1 MDKHLKLF
9 GICLGTYS
17 QKRISMLDDS
27 IFILFYNF
35 KINDSILYGKANTE
49 TSMFIA
55 RTKLSEDE
63 INILKKQ
70 IKEEQEKNNNRVVLL
85 SNNEVTYR
93 YNHINE
99 HQFFIT
105 EYIKQG
111 LIESK
116 SKKCILEIE
125 FKDIHNFI
133 IISLLDQS
141 TKKYIF
147 KSQLEI
153 IPKSLKLYFE

>member
-1 MDKHLKLF
+1 MDKQLKLF

-17 QKRISMLDDS
+17 QKRTSFINESL
-27 IFILFYNF
+27 FILFYNF
-35 KINDSILYGKANTE
+35 KINDSILYGKVNTE
-49 TSMFIA
+49 NIMFV
-55 RTKLSEDE
+55 TKEKLSEDE
-63 INILKKQ
+63 IKTLKKQ
-70 IKEEQEKNNNRVVLL
+70 WKEEQEKNNNRVVLL

-99 HQFFIT
+99 HQFFMA
-105 EYIKQG
+105 EYIRQG
-111 LIESK
+111 LIDNK
-116 SKKCILEIE
+116 QNRCILEIE

-133 IISLLDQS
+133 IISLLDQI

-153 IPKSLKLYFE
+153 IPKSLELFFE